1 MRAKITGVGSY
12 APSHRLTNADLELM
26 VDTTDEWILTRT
38 GIKERRICTDG
49 ESQTDMC
56 VGAAGKAMAM
66 AGLKPEEIDYL
77 IVATV
82 SPDYRLPSSSCIVQK
97 KMGLVNAATVDLV
110 AACSGFLY
118 GTASA
123 NAFIK
128 TGQFKKI
135 LVIGAEHLT
144 AMTNFKDR
152 NTCVLFGDGAGA
164 AVYEPS
170 HNDSGVLSTFMK
182 SDGRLAELLWI
193 PEGGSKIPVQKTTP
207 DGDIYIRMEGK
218 EVFKHAVRQM
228 VDASERVLK
237 EAGLTADDVDL
248 LIPHQ
253 ANIRILKMTA
263 KRLGIPEEKVFINIE
278 KYGNTSAAS
287 VPIAL
292 DEAVR
297 TGVIKKGNIILL
309 TSFGGGLT
317 WSAALMRW

>member
-1 MRAKITGVGSY
+1 
-12 APSHRLTNADLELM
+12 
-26 VDTTDEWILTRT
+26 
-38 GIKERRICTDG
+38 
-49 ESQTDMC
+49 MC
-56 VGAAGKAMAM
+56 VGAANEALAMAR
-66 AGLKPEEIDYL
+66 LRPEEIDYL

-82 SPDYRLPSSSCIVQK
+82 SPDYRLPSSSCIVQR

-128 TGQFKKI
+128 TGQFNKI

-144 AMTNFKDR
+144 SITNFKDR

-170 HNDSGVLSTFMK
+170 DNDSGVLSTFMK

-193 PEGGSKIPVQKTTP
+193 PEGGSKVPVQDTTP

-228 VDASERVLK
+228 VDASERVLS
-237 EAGLTADDVDL
+237 EAGLMADDVHL

-263 KRLGIPEEKVFINIE
+263 KRLGIPEEKVFVNIE

-297 TGVIKKGNIILL
+297 TGRIKKGDIILM

-317 WSAALMRW
+317 WSAAVVRW